1 MRLYIPLL
9 HNLFLCAKYIL
20 NNYVSAYK
28 IKTIALTPYGVNPV
42 AKPRPTHMTS
52 TPPNTPNLQDI
63 ATAAGVSTAT
73 VSRVLNSPQ
82 DVRPL
87 LRERVEMQIR
97 ALGYVRHGA
106 ARALASARSHT
117 IGAVIP
123 TLESAIFA
131 SGVNAVENCL
141 TGAGYTLLLAVTN
154 YDLAHEYEQ
163 VRALIERGV
172 DGMILV
178 GRDHHEDTLNM
189 LDRQRCP
196 FVTTWTYSDD
206 APYPCV
212 GFDNP
217 GAARRITE
225 HLIDLG
231 HTRIGMIA
239 GLTAGNDRARER
251 IAGVK
256 SALRAHGL
264 KLNPGALIEKP
275 YEVSEGRH
283 AFRTL
288 MERPA
293 TVRPTAI
300 FCGNDVLAVGAML
313 EAQHLGVHVPNDVSI
328 VGFDDLPLA
337 EHLSPGLT
345 TVHVPSRRMGERA
358 AEYLLQ
364 CIAGEAPEPR
374 SELPTDI
381 MIRGT
386 TAPPPRTK

>member
-1 MRLYIPLL
+1 M
-9 HNLFLCAKYIL
+9 
-20 NNYVSAYK
+20 
-28 IKTIALTPYGVNPV
+28 
-42 AKPRPTHMTS
+42 S
-52 TPPNTPNLQDI
+52 TKNPNTPNLQDI

-73 VSRVLNSPQ
+73 VSRVLNSPS

-87 LRERVEMQIR
+87 LRERVEAQIR

-117 IGAVIP
+117 VGAVIP

-131 SGVNAVENCL
+131 SGVNAVEKRL
-141 TGAGYTLLLAVTN
+141 TVAGYTLLLAVTN

-163 VRALIERGV
+163 VQALIERGV

-189 LDRQRCP
+189 LARQRCP
-196 FVTTWTYSDD
+196 FVTTWTYSPD

-225 HLIDLG
+225 HLLELG
-231 HTRIGMIA
+231 HTRVGMIA
-239 GLTAGNDRARER
+239 GLTEGNDRARER
-251 IAGVK
+251 ITGVET
-256 SALRAHGL
+256 ALASRGL
-264 KLNPGALIEKP
+264 KLNRRALIEKP
-275 YEVSEGRH
+275 YEVSEGRN
-283 AFRTL
+283 AFRAL
-288 MERPA
+288 MKLPVS
-293 TVRPTAI
+293 VRPTAI

-313 EAQHLGVHVPNDVSI
+313 EAQHLGIRVPDDVSI

-337 EHLSPGLT
+337 EHLLPGLT

-358 AEYLLQ
+358 AEYLLH
-364 CIAGEAPEPR
+364 CIAGDAPEPR
-374 SELPTDI
+374 NELPTDI

-386 TAPPPRTK
+386 TAPPPAAK